1 MVHFFSSAT
10 ENAANKVMPRISMI
24 MVFVVPNLMFYSS
37 IADIY
42 IIGIWVM
49 VVINH

>member
-1 MVHFFSSAT
+1 MVHFFSLAT

-24 MVFVVPNLMFYSS
+24 VVPNLMFYSS